1 MDDDLEHPSA
11 PIADLDPG
19 QLAELIRDVPLFGAF
34 SADEFD
40 QLTGLFSELS
50 FRKGET
56 LWHEGDPG
64 ESFLVVVSGE
74 LEVNTGDRIVARLT
88 TGDVLGETAL
98 LLGEARTATVRASRR
113 TRLLTLTA
121 DDFRKSF
128 AQNAKVLEHLSR
140 VLSQRLASRNRDEV
154 VHRAVTVIGVVGGPG
169 LVGRSLVAATV
180 AALLARVSQ
189 RPTLL
194 VAVEPEVHGATSDRE
209 PPSLDDVVADGR
221 ERLRS
226 RIEVGRPVPHLATR
240 LPTAGSAHAFGRGLD
255 AVTTALGPEF
265 PVIVIDVAGSIAVDS
280 AVVAEVCD
288 VIIEIVARPGETAD
302 LAHAAHTRIFEVL
315 NLYNDVST
323 PIPVNHCEPFVLP
336 VDFALDDGDTDSQV
350 AHVLTH
356 PWSPAAPPLTRL
368 ARKIL
373 GMSVGIA
380 LGGGAA
386 FGVAHVGVLRAL
398 EAAGVPIDLVVGT
411 SMGSIVAMG
420 YAGGLRPTA
429 MEEIAGR
436 IGNLRTVLSALDV
449 TVTRPGFLR
458 GDRLVSIFG
467 PLLGSVQTFEQL
479 LLPAQTVACDIES
492 GERVCLGEG
501 RLDAAFRASSSV
513 PMIWAPVRRDGR
525 TLVDGSMVDPV
536 PAEVVREMGADLC
549 IAVNVVPQLQRGVT
563 TALQRVYKRVNTFN
577 PLSYT
582 SGSRDMPN
590 EFDLVMNSIQ
600 SLQYELGNFKAI
612 SADVRI
618 NVELAQFTWIDF
630 HRALELIERGAEA
643 ATTALP
649 DIERM
654 LAERLPPPI

>member
-1 MDDDLEHPSA
+1 MDDDVDPT
-11 PIADLDPG
+11 ADLDPG
-19 QLAELIRDVPLFGAF
+19 QLAEMIRDVPLFGAF
-34 SADEFD
+34 SAEELD
-40 QLTGLFSELS
+40 QLTGLFSEVV

-74 LEVNTGDRIVARLT
+74 LEVHTGERIVARLT
-88 TGDVLGETAL
+88 TGDVFGETAL
-98 LLGEARTATVRASRR
+98 LLGEARTASVRASRR
-113 TRLLTLTA
+113 TRLLALTA
-121 DDFRKSF
+121 DDFRESF

-140 VLSQRLASRNRDEV
+140 LLSQRLAARNRDEV
-154 VHRAVTVIGVVGGPG
+154 VHRAVTVIGVIGAAG
-169 LVGRSLVAATV
+169 LVGRSLVGATL
-180 AALLARVSQ
+180 AALVARISQ
-189 RPTLL
+189 RSALL
-194 VAVEPEVHGATSDRE
+194 VSVEPEVSGAASDRV
-209 PPSLDDVVADGR
+209 PPSLADLAADGR

-226 RIEVGRPVPHLATR
+226 RIEVGRSVPHLATG
-240 LPTAGSAHAFGRGLD
+240 LPIAGSAHAFARGLD
-255 AVTTALGPEF
+255 AVTAVLGSEF
-265 PVIVIDVAGSIAVDS
+265 PVIVIDVAGAIAVDS

-288 VIIEIVARPGETAD
+288 VIVEIVARPGETSD
-302 LAHAAHTRIFEVL
+302 LPHAAHTRIFEVL
-315 NLYNDVST
+315 NLYNDVSA

-336 VDFALDDGDTDSQV
+336 VDLALDDGDTDSQV
-350 AHVLTH
+350 AHVLAH
-356 PWSPAAPPLTRL
+356 PWSPATPPLTRL

-373 GMSVGIA
+373 GVSVGIA

-436 IGNLRTVLSALDV
+436 IGNVRTVLSALDV

-479 LLPAQTVACDIES
+479 LIPAQTVACDIES

-590 EFDLVMNSIQ
+590 VFDLVMNSIQ
-600 SLQYELGNFKAI
+600 SLQFELGNFKAI

-618 NVELAQFTWIDF
+618 NVELAEFTWIAF
-630 HRALELIERGAEA
+630 HRALELIERGARA
-643 ATTALP
+643 ATTARP

-654 LAERLPPPI
+654 LVERLPPPI